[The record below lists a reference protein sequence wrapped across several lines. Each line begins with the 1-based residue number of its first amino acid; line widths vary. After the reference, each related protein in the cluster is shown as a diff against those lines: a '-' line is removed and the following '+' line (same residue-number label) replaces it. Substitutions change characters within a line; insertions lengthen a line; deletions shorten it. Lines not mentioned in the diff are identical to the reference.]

1 MTKTKVSKIL
11 ARMFSYQLTIQH
23 TTMRIPALRM
33 PQAIVCSS
41 KKPLRAETS
50 EFPARGIKRTALA
63 LVFSVGATF
72 SAAAVANQC
81 ELVNAYWHTNMQSL
95 LENINGCDQAA
106 WQKCSQAAAIHYDL
120 MEGSL
125 GQRAAQCGLE
135 TPDVPGRDYT
145 ETESTDSHSCT
156 SARDDLREVFET
168 RALARMACA
177 AAREGGDDQ
186 EWLDSQCT
194 LFRSQMAS
202 YHLPFRNLV
211 QSCSVDYQELVA
223 TLED

>member
-1 MTKTKVSKIL
+1 MCI
-11 ARMFSYQLTIQH
+11 
-23 TTMRIPALRM
+23 
-33 PQAIVCSS
+33 
-41 KKPLRAETS
+41 
-50 EFPARGIKRTALA
+50 
-63 LVFSVGATF
+63 
-72 SAAAVANQC
+72 
-81 ELVNAYWHTNMQSL
+81 
-95 LENINGCDQAA
+95 
-106 WQKCSQAAAIHYDL
+106 
-120 MEGSL
+120 
-125 GQRAAQCGLE
+125 
-135 TPDVPGRDYT
+135 RDST